1 MAQYH
6 VTQSSTAYALV
17 FLLTQSADHISA
29 LTGATATVTLSKNG
43 AAFAAPSGAVT
54 EIGSGWYKV
63 AGNAT
68 DTNTLGPLLLHA
80 TATGADPTD
89 VVYEIVAFDPQSATS
104 LGLSRLDAAVSSRMA
119 TFTLPA
125 NFSSFSL
132 NASGFVTVV
141 TNNDKSGYALTQA
154 FPVNF
159 ASMALTVGGAMTAGT
174 VSDKTGYSLSATQAF
189 NLTGNVTG
197 NLTGSVGSVTGGVI
211 VTTNNDKA
219 GYSLT
224 QAFPANFS
232 AMAITAGGVVSNNTT
247 QWNGTA
253 VGTVPPDATFIRS
266 GTAQAGAASTIT
278 LDAGASAT
286 NNLYNDATIFI
297 RSGTGAGQTNIV
309 TGYVGA
315 TKVATVANAWATNPD
330 ATSTFSILPTGP
342 TNAADIW
349 NVTATTYNVAGTM
362 GNKLNGAASAGDP
375 WTTALPGAYGAGT
388 AGNILGNRLDVVVS
402 GRMATFTLPTNFA
415 ALAITG
421 GGAVTAADP
430 WLTALPG
437 VYGPGTAGKIVGTN
451 LDTPVSTR
459 QATMTLPPNF
469 AALAITAGGAVTAGT
484 VSDKAGYSLSA
495 SQSFNLLGNLT
506 GNVTGSVGSVT
517 GNVGGNVTGSVGSVT
532 GLTVPANF
540 ATLAITAGGQ
550 VAIDGTSALTE
561 AYPTLGG
568 GLTLSNAMHTMVA
581 LWLNSSNAGTT
592 VTLKKRD
599 RTTTAKT
606 ATYDSATSPSSIT
619 EAT

>member
-1 MAQYH
+1 MAKFSRRAG
-6 VTQSSTAYALV
+6 TTGQSVNVLILNSTSTTGAGLAGLV
-17 FLLTQSADHISA
+17 FNSAGLKAYYSFTGA
-29 LTGATATVTLSKNG
+29 NAGATAITLVTL
-43 AAFAAPSGAVT
+43 AAVNSAYASGGFKELDATNMPGVYRLDIPNAALAAASGNVVTLMLSGAT
-54 EIGSGWYKV
+54 NMAPLPLEIELTGWDNQDAV
-63 AGNAT
+63 AG
-68 DTNTLGPLLLHA
+68 
-80 TATGADPTD
+80 
-89 VVYEIVAFDPQSATS
+89 
-104 LGLSRLDAAVSSRMA
+104 GLSRIDAAVSSRMA

-141 TNNDKSGYALTQA
+141 TNNDKTAYSLSQA
-154 FPVNF
+154 FPANF
-159 ASMALTVGGAMTAGT
+159 AAMAITVGGAVTAGT
-174 VSDKTGYSLSATQAF
+174 VSDKTGYSL
-189 NLTGNVTG
+189 
-197 NLTGSVGSVTGGVI
+197 
-211 VTTNNDKA
+211 
-219 GYSLT
+219 T
-224 QAFPANFS
+224 QAFPANF
-232 AMAITAGGVVSNNTT
+232 AATVITAGGIVSGNTI
-247 QWNGTA
+247 QWNGTVVA
-253 VGTVPPDATFIRS
+253 TPATAGIPDVNTRNVN
-266 GTAQAGAASTIT
+266 GAAT
-278 LDAGASAT
+278 AGIAQDTWNA
-286 NNLYNDATIFI
+286 
-297 RSGTGAGQTNIV
+297 
-309 TGYVGA
+309 
-315 TKVATVANAWATNPD
+315 VATSYN
-330 ATSTFSILPTGP
+330 
-342 TNAADIW
+342 
-349 NVTATTYNVAGTM
+349 TALSM
-362 GNKLNGAASAGDP
+362 GNKLNSAASAGDP

-421 GGAVTAADP
+421 
-430 WLTALPG
+430 
-437 VYGPGTAGKIVGTN
+437 
-451 LDTPVSTR
+451 
-459 QATMTLPPNF
+459 
-469 AALAITAGGAVTAGT
+469 GGAVTAGT

>member
-1 MAQYH
+1 MAKFSRRAG
-6 VTQSSTAYALV
+6 TTGQSVNVLILNSTSTTGAGLAGLV
-17 FLLTQSADHISA
+17 FNSAGLKAYYSFTGA
-29 LTGATATVTLSKNG
+29 NAGATAITLVTL
-43 AAFAAPSGAVT
+43 AAVNSAYASGGFKELDATNMPGVYRLDIPNAALAAASGNVVTLMLSGAT
-54 EIGSGWYKV
+54 NMAPLPLEIELTGWDNQDAV
-63 AGNAT
+63 AG
-68 DTNTLGPLLLHA
+68 
-80 TATGADPTD
+80 
-89 VVYEIVAFDPQSATS
+89 
-104 LGLSRLDAAVSSRMA
+104 GLSRIDAAVSSRMA

-141 TNNDKSGYALTQA
+141 TNNDKTAYSLSQA
-154 FPVNF
+154 FPTNF
-159 ASMALTVGGAMTAGT
+159 AAMAITAGGAVTAGT
-174 VSDKTGYSLSATQAF
+174 VSDKTGYSL
-189 NLTGNVTG
+189 
-197 NLTGSVGSVTGGVI
+197 
-211 VTTNNDKA
+211 
-219 GYSLT
+219 T
-224 QAFPANFS
+224 QAFPANF
-232 AMAITAGGVVSNNTT
+232 AATVITAGGIVSGNVT

-253 VGTVPPDATFIRS
+253 VATPATAGIPDVNTRNVN
-266 GTAQAGAASTIT
+266 G
-278 LDAGASAT
+278 
-286 NNLYNDATIFI
+286 
-297 RSGTGAGQTNIV
+297 
-309 TGYVGA
+309 
-315 TKVATVANAWATNPD
+315 VATAGIAQDAWNAV
-330 ATSTFSILPTGP
+330 ATSY
-342 TNAADIW
+342 N
-349 NVTATTYNVAGTM
+349 TALSM
-362 GNKLNGAASAGDP
+362 GNKLNSAASAGDP

-437 VYGPGTAGKIVGTN
+437 TYGPGTAGKIVGTN